1 MKNYQIKK
9 IKQIIG
15 NNIFNYTENG
25 AGVFVNDANTE
36 IKKHI
41 MDFFA
46 EPSDARTFIMQVI
59 KKPSNV
65 TLNMG
70 IMTNKGMI
78 QRFFFDNKVMMVLT
92 AAGAIHPIEDVTLPV
107 AAQPVAAPV
116 AAAVAPVAEAKPTAD
131 IFTKIEE
138 KLLRERPLRITIL
151 KKRPE
156 TPEQFLIRFF
166 KEWNEDKD
174 TIYADDK
181 SVQTVAG
188 KRRSLGD
195 IFLIMRYYYPTIT
208 VKEVMNLLVNALPRK
223 INDGFRSSWCTQTS
237 KKMFYYDTEQENGVF
252 DKTKNDEWGNAYN
265 KYVTALS

>member
-9 IKQIIG
+9 IKSQIG
-15 NNIFNYTENG
+15 VVIFHYTENG
-25 AGVFVNDANTE
+25 AGVFVNDTNPE

-41 MDFFA
+41 MDFFSGGVPA
-46 EPSDARTFIMQVI
+46 ITTITQVI

-65 TLNMG
+65 VLNMG
-70 IMTNKGMI
+70 TNTNRGII
-78 QRFFFDNKVMMVLT
+78 QRFFFDNKVMKILT
-92 AAGAIHPIEDVTLPV
+92 AAGTTHPIEDVTLPV
-107 AAQPVAAPV
+107 AAQPAAV
-116 AAAVAPVAEAKPTAD
+116 AAAAAPVAEAKPAVD

-138 KLLRERPLRITIL
+138 KLLKERPLRITIL

-223 INDGFRSSWCTQTS
+223 INDGFRSSWCNQTS

>member
-15 NNIFNYTENG
+15 NNILNYTENG
-25 AGVFVNDANTE
+25 AGMFVNDANPE
-36 IKKHI
+36 NKKHI

-46 EPSDARTFIMQVI
+46 GPNEARTFIMQVI
-59 KKPSNV
+59 KKPSNIV
-65 TLNMG
+65 LNMG
-70 IMTNKGMI
+70 TNTNRGII
-78 QRFFFDNKVMMVLT
+78 QRFFFDNKVMMILT
-92 AAGAIHPIEDVTLPV
+92 AAGTTFPIEDVTLPV
-107 AAQPVAAPV
+107 AAQP
-116 AAAVAPVAEAKPTAD
+116 AAAAAAPVAEAKPAAD

-195 IFLIMRYYYPTIT
+195 IFLIMKYYYPTIT

-223 INDGFRSSWCTQTS
+223 INDGFRSSWCNQTS